1 MVKWNSTDAL
11 FVDISISRKSVTPII
26 GHDPESVLEIYL
38 ILGSALNVGH
48 QRSSSKQFDLWWNND
63 NSVDSMKE
71 FVQVCE
77 LAK

>member
-1 MVKWNSTDAL
+1 M
-11 FVDISISRKSVTPII
+11 
-26 GHDPESVLEIYL
+26 GYDPEPVLEIYL

-71 FVQVCE
+71 FVLVCE